1 MSLHKHPV
9 SGRNEISLLQLLSN
23 LLPIDWLNKLFLNQ
37 PPQNL
42 TRVGRRLSVTGLLF
56 IAPFFLFSQTVEDCN
71 NGLDD
76 DGDGLI
82 DCYDQDC
89 TCSGQCSDFYY
100 TTCNAD
106 CYYIP
111 PCGQISLG
119 VQWTSDAETGTYS
132 PLVAGDMDAD
142 GIPDIVTTNVEAPD
156 LYIIDGA
163 TGLTKIHVIAPTV
176 WPGGTAPAIA
186 DLDHDGFG
194 EIVIVGF
201 DRLLYC
207 YEHDG
212 TLKYTS
218 AIQVGYDSR
227 YRYSVPNIA
236 DFDHDGWAEVN
247 IGNQVFN
254 GQTGAL
260 LAQGG
265 PTVSAGEHP
274 ARVAVGFSFAS
285 PVAIDALPDA
295 FCPDCDGLEIVAGN
309 QVLSVN
315 LVTGAVTP
323 VVTAAAPF
331 TDGFTSVVDFDRDG
345 DLDAIVQGRKTTNN
359 FNTVYCW
366 EIESPTI
373 MRQFQLLNNWQEGAS
388 RVNVADLNGDG
399 QLELS
404 FVSHPRLYALRNNFT
419 IMWTNAIYDASSITC
434 SSVFDFCGDGSADII
449 YRGQDKLQVLNG
461 ATGQISW
468 QDNCVSATHIENPL
482 VLDVDADG
490 QTEIVIQCGAP
501 DYATTGSGTVVAYEA
516 VGTPGIA
523 SRRVW
528 NQHAYFNTN
537 INDDLSV
544 PRYQQNPHIIGDSL
558 RMNTFLNQFF
568 NPTFPSPDGALTLQN
583 VVCDRDSL
591 EISVTLC
598 NSGDN
603 LLPPQTPVS
612 AYKGNPQTTTAQWI
626 GAAPLGFD
634 LQRDSC
640 RTFTFRIPRVAND
653 SVFVVLNDDHSL
665 PTPFSLAQD
674 FPVTAIGECVFTNNI
689 ASFFVKYKP
698 DVIELGQD
706 TAICNNTTIPL
717 SAAGNDLIAWLWQDG
732 STGPDF
738 TVPDAGTFTVQTTD
752 VCGNIQTDT
761 LVVTIDSSTVV
772 NIGADPFLCKGET
785 VALSESGFDFYN
797 WTGNSLSCSTCPAVT
812 AAPPASGL
820 VILEAGFANGCIN
833 RDSAYITVYDTF
845 NYKVD
850 TTICYGRTVFW
861 NGEII
866 PPDQSRTFYL
876 QTIHGCDSTVN
887 IQVTGTTLGT
897 YNITVD
903 TAVCLGST
911 LPINGASLPP
921 GAQETF
927 YLASG
932 AGCDSTVLVKVAP
945 KDTFS
950 TAESRTICSGEVLD
964 IFGNPV
970 TASGIFQ
977 KTFAARNGC
986 DSTHTVS
993 LTVLDP
999 IVLQIDGTLSCFGEA
1014 TGSLE
1019 VTASG
1024 TAPPFS
1030 YAWSLAGQNNAALE
1044 DIPAGNYE
1052 VTVTDANDCTET
1064 AAATVAA
1071 YPPIV
1076 FSAEADSATCFG
1088 LPDGAITLQ
1097 TPDTTLVFNL
1107 DGGVFSQN
1115 KIYENLTGGT
1125 SYEVLAQDVYGC
1137 TDTLPVAVLSPPQL
1151 VIIMPEDAEVQLG
1164 DSLEIDVLATG
1175 LAPLSYAWAD
1185 SFYLSCHTCPDPVSK
1200 PLSDVLYS
1208 LTVTDKNGCTAF
1220 DQLQIRLNY
1229 IVDVYVPNV
1238 FAPLAANDQN
1248 ARFDLSFGP
1257 AAENVQLMRVF
1268 DRWGDMVYE
1277 IKNVFPN
1284 DNSRAWDGRSN
1295 GKLVLPG
1302 VYTWMLWVDL
1312 VDGTTRKYQGSVTVI
1327 R

>member
-1 MSLHKHPV
+1 MSLHKHHLLR
-9 SGRNEISLLQLLSN
+9 RNKSFG
-23 LLPIDWLNKLFLNQ
+23 LFL
-37 PPQNL
+37 
-42 TRVGRRLSVTGLLF
+42 LLL
-56 IAPFFLFSQTVEDCN
+56 APLYLFSQTPVEDCN

-89 TCSGQCSDFYY
+89 TCTGQCEDFYY

-106 CYYIP
+106 CFYIP

-119 VQWTSDAETGTYS
+119 IQWTSDAETGTYS

-142 GIPDIVTTNVEAPD
+142 GIPDIVTTRVEAPD

-163 TGLTKIHVIAPTV
+163 TGLTKIHVTAPTV

-218 AIQVGYDSR
+218 AIQVGYAGR

-265 PTVSAGEHP
+265 PNVSAGEHP
-274 ARVAVGFSFAS
+274 ARVATGFSFAS
-285 PVAIDALPDA
+285 PVAIDALPDS

-323 VVTAAAPF
+323 VVTADPPF

-359 FNTVYCW
+359 FNTIYCW
-366 EIESPTI
+366 DIQTGTVL
-373 MRQFQLLNNWQEGAS
+373 RQFQLLNNWAEGAS

-399 QLELS
+399 ELEVS
-404 FVSHPRLYALRNNFT
+404 FVSHPRLYALRNNFS
-419 IMWTNAIYDASSITC
+419 IMWTNSIYDASSITC
-434 SSVFDFCGDGSADII
+434 SSVFDFCGDGSADIV
-449 YRGQDKLQVLNG
+449 YRGQFKLQVLNG

-468 QDNCVSATHIENPL
+468 EDDCLSATHIENPL

-490 QTEIVIQCGAP
+490 QTEIVIQCGAS
-501 DYATTGSGTVVAYEA
+501 DYASTGNGTVVAYEA

-523 SRRVW
+523 SRQVW

-568 NPTFPSPDGALTLQN
+568 NPTFPSPDGVLTLQN
-583 VVCDRDSL
+583 AVCVQDSI
-591 EISVTLC
+591 EISLSLC
-598 NSGDN
+598 NPGDN

-612 AYKGNPQTTTAQWI
+612 AYRGNPQTTAAQWL

-634 LQRDSC
+634 LQKDSC

-653 SVFVVLNDDHSL
+653 SVFIVLNDDNSL
-665 PTPFSLAQD
+665 PTPYDLAQD
-674 FPVTAIGECVFTNNI
+674 FPVTAIGECGFTNNI
-689 ASFFVKYKP
+689 ISFFIKYQP
-698 DVIELGQD
+698 DAVNLGPD
-706 TAICNNTTIPL
+706 TAICDNTTIPL
-717 SAAGNDLIAWLWQDG
+717 NAAGNDLVGWLWQDG
-732 STGPDF
+732 SFDPDF
-738 TVPDAGTFTVQTTD
+738 TVPDAGVYSVTVTD
-752 VCGNIQTDT
+752 VCGIIQVDT
-761 LVVTIDSSTVV
+761 IVVEIDSSTVV
-772 NIGADPFLCKGET
+772 NIGADPFICQGET

-797 WTGNSLSCSTCPAVT
+797 WTGDGLSCTNCPAAT
-812 AAPPASGL
+812 AGPSASTL
-820 VILEAGFANGCIN
+820 VVLEAGFANGCVN

-866 PPDQSRTFYL
+866 PPDSNRTFFL
-876 QTIHGCDSTVN
+876 QTVHGCDSTV
-887 IQVTGTTLGT
+887 QVRVTGTTLGT
-897 YNITVD
+897 FNITVD

-911 LPINGASLPP
+911 LEINGAHLPP

-927 YLASG
+927 YLSTV
-932 AGCDSTVLVKVAP
+932 AGCDSSVLVKVAP

-950 TAESRTICSGEVLD
+950 TAENRTICSGESSDV
-964 IFGNPV
+964 FGIPQ
-970 TASGIFQ
+970 TASGVFQ
-977 KTFAARNGC
+977 QTFVAKNGC
-986 DSTHTVS
+986 DSTHTVR

-999 IVLQIDGTLSCFGEA
+999 IVLEVDGTPTCFGEA
-1014 TGSLE
+1014 TGSLS
-1019 VTASG
+1019 VTAGG

-1030 YAWSLAGQNNAALE
+1030 FAWSLAGE
-1044 DIPAGNYE
+1044 SGTKVDDVPAGNYT

-1064 AAATVAA
+1064 GDATVPA

-1076 FSAEADSATCFG
+1076 FSATADSATCFG
-1088 LPDGAITLQ
+1088 LPDGSITVE
-1097 TPDTTLVFNL
+1097 TSDTTLVFSL
-1107 DGGVFSQN
+1107 DGDIYSQN
-1115 KIYENLTGGT
+1115 KFYENLTGGT
-1125 SYEVLAQDVYGC
+1125 NYELFAQDVYGC
-1137 TDTLPVAVLSPPQL
+1137 VDTLPIAVLSPPQL
-1151 VIIMPEDAEVQLG
+1151 VLVMPADAEVQLG
-1164 DSLEIDVLATG
+1164 DSLQINVLASG
-1175 LAPLSYAWAD
+1175 LEPLTFAWAD
-1185 SFYLSCHTCPDPVSK
+1185 SFYLSCHNCPDPVSK

-1220 DQLQIRLNY
+1220 DQLQITLKY
-1229 IVDVYVPNV
+1229 IVDVFVPNV
-1238 FAPLAANDQN
+1238 FSPLSASDQN
-1248 ARFDLSFGP
+1248 SRFELSFGP
-1257 AAENVQLMRVF
+1257 AAQRIRLMRVF
-1268 DRWGDMVYE
+1268 DRWGGLMYE
-1277 IKNVFPN
+1277 IEDVFPN
-1284 DNSRAWDGRSN
+1284 DNSRAWDGRRD
-1295 GKLVLPG
+1295 GKVVLPG
-1302 VYTWMLWVDL
+1302 VYTWMLWVEL
-1312 VDGTTRKYQGSVTVI
+1312 VDGTTRKYQGDVTII